1 MTIGMKKD
9 HILRCTDLGMDFY
22 RSCVCSACTEEEID
36 LLNKDEEF
44 QKEIKERYALQEY
57 NFLMKHNVALEIAKN
72 KGNSKPIEWRLG
84 ILNPKK
90 YGPKIDIKSESFVGV
105 TSFDVDLDPKEEAAY
120 KKRIKD
126 MFGNDFIN

>member
-1 MTIGMKKD
+1 MKKD
-9 HILRCTDLGMDFY
+9 HILRCIDLGMDFY

-57 NFLMKHNVALEIAKN
+57 NFLMKHNVALEVAKN

-90 YGPKIDIKSESFVGV
+90 YFPTCEIATKTKLIPPYNKVFNFVMY
-105 TSFDVDLDPKEEAAY
+105 A
-120 KKRIKD
+120 RIKKIEPTA
-126 MFGNDFIN
+126 MTIPK